1 MVHLKVRSLCNS
13 RFKLVPDRPWRGIFA
28 PMVAAVILIMV
39 LVSRTVAQGPLQPS
53 AFTVL
58 HSFTGPP
65 NDGRN
70 PVTGLTFDTAGK
82 LYGTTVLG
90 GQCQRRDGVRGD
102 TRRERGSGAQLHGRS
117 GGRRIS

>member
-13 RFKLVPDRPWRGIFA
+13 RFKLVPDRPWRGILA

-70 PVTGLTFDTAGK
+70 PVTGLRAVRQTED
-82 LYGTTVLG
+82 LLVVLLRARMATSMA
-90 GQCQRRDGVRGD
+90 RRRVALPASYS
-102 TRRERGSGAQLHGRS
+102 E
-117 GGRRIS
+117 